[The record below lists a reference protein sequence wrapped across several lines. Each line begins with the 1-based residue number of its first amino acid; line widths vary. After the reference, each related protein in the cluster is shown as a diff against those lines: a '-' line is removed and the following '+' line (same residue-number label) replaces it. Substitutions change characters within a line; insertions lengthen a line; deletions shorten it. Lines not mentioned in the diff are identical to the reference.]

1 MKTEMEAS
9 VASPDL
15 SIIIVNWNSKDF
27 LEGCLKSIRDHVPAE
42 EAQVIVVDNA
52 SSDGSADMVRQ
63 RFPEY
68 KMIDSGGNIGFG
80 KANNLALRLCDT
92 PHVLFLNPDT
102 VVLPGAISK
111 MIAFMNQNADVGAV
125 GCRMVFED
133 GEPLPL
139 PFQWLRTPVTELFV
153 LFFGSFGFLT
163 RLKGIFPYQ
172 DPDKSGYVM
181 KLYGG
186 CLMVRKDVLDR
197 VGYFDER
204 FFMYCE
210 DVELCQRIYRGGWKI
225 YYMSD
230 AEIIHHCGG
239 SSRATEGEFST
250 LMKCES
256 ISLMIGKYYGKAG
269 AIFYRGS
276 VLIASS
282 AKIAIVLMARL
293 LMIPIFWK
301 KIDMEKY
308 SFKKYLN
315 MLDWSL
321 KIKEPRISG

>member
-1 MKTEMEAS
+1 
-9 VASPDL
+9 
-15 SIIIVNWNSKDF
+15 
-27 LEGCLKSIRDHVPAE
+27 
-42 EAQVIVVDNA
+42 
-52 SSDGSADMVRQ
+52 
-63 RFPEY
+63 
-68 KMIDSGGNIGFG
+68 
-80 KANNLALRLCDT
+80 
-92 PHVLFLNPDT
+92 
-102 VVLPGAISK
+102 
-111 MIAFMNQNADVGAV
+111 
-125 GCRMVFED
+125 
-133 GEPLPL
+133 
-139 PFQWLRTPVTELFV
+139 
-153 LFFGSFGFLT
+153 
-163 RLKGIFPYQ
+163 
-172 DPDKSGYVM
+172 
-181 KLYGG
+181 
-186 CLMVRKDVLDR
+186 
-197 VGYFDER
+197 
-204 FFMYCE
+204 
-210 DVELCQRIYRGGWKI
+210 
-225 YYMSD
+225 MSD